1 MNTRGG
7 IYGTQTMLYQRILF
21 LNHSEFTKMLDTGNT
36 KKQSRRSHLCVM
48 IAQSGNNFYI
58 PPRNN
63 LGADMRKFGRIG
75 HAIPSQKRKSAGLDY
90 RYALIVNDESDIK
103 LPVEQKIPNSQYQKI
118 KKRLW
123 YHKDWVY
130 SLSKWIYKSRQKK
143 TYWKRTPV

>member
-1 MNTRGG
+1 
-7 IYGTQTMLYQRILF
+7 
-21 LNHSEFTKMLDTGNT
+21 
-36 KKQSRRSHLCVM
+36 M

-58 PPRNN
+58 PLRNN

-118 KKRLW
+118 KKRL
-123 YHKDWVY
+123 
-130 SLSKWIYKSRQKK
+130 
-143 TYWKRTPV
+143 

>member
-118 KKRLW
+118 KKRL
-123 YHKDWVY
+123 
-130 SLSKWIYKSRQKK
+130 
-143 TYWKRTPV
+143 